1 MGQKPM
7 TEGVNAIDMVKGYR
21 LILPYGIQPYTPS
34 GTFGATSPYTGEA
47 YASPVRRMK
56 FGASGCASAP
66 PMMWSDLLKNRKSA
80 PFPERSAFAVQ
91 KVPPCKK
98 HGGFSMER

>member
-1 MGQKPM
+1 M
-7 TEGVNAIDMVKGYR
+7 TEGVYAIDMVKPIVRYS
-21 LILPYGIQPYTPS
+21 LMESLPYTPS
-34 GTFGATSPYTGEA
+34 VTFGDTSPYTGEA
-47 YASPVRRMK
+47 YARRFLRMK

-66 PMMWSDLLKNRKSA
+66 PMMWSDLLKNRKST